1 MKLRDKPRINP
12 MYAGPE
18 IVIPLERG
26 EAVYVSDIFPNI
38 DDIDISKDIEIKISV
53 KRKKRSLDANAY
65 FWVLCG
71 KLAARNGVSKTDT
84 YRELI
89 RDIGGNYDVVCA
101 QNETVETL
109 CRWWALKGEGWITDV
124 FPSKID
130 GCSNIKLYCGSSVY
144 DTEQMS
150 RLIDLTVQECKAAGI
165 ETMTPDE
172 LARLK
177 AAWDNR

>member
-1 MKLRDKPRINP
+1 MKLRDKPRLDP
-12 MYAGPE
+12 LYAGVNL
-18 IVIPLERG
+18 VIPLERG
-26 EAVYVSDIFPNI
+26 AAVYVSDIFPNI
-38 DDIDISKDIEIKISV
+38 DDIDIGKDIELKISP

-71 KLAARNGVSKTDT
+71 KLAARNGVNKTDT

-109 CRWWALKGEGWITDV
+109 CRWWALKGEGWQTEV
-124 FPSKID
+124 FPSKLD
-130 GCSNIKLYCGSSVY
+130 GCSNIKLYCGSSEY

-165 ETMTPDE
+165 ETMTPNE
-172 LARLK
+172 LAKLK

>member
-53 KRKKRSLDANAY
+53 KRKKRSIDANAY

-71 KLAARNGVSKTDT
+71 KLAAHNKVNVSDT
-84 YRELI
+84 YRELV
-89 RDIGGNYDVVCA
+89 REIGGNSDIVCIKDDA
-101 QNETVETL
+101 VPVF
-109 CRWWALKGEGWITDV
+109 CRSWESKGEGWQAET
-124 FPSKID
+124 FPSKIE
-130 GCSNIKLYCGSSVY
+130 GCTNVRVWYGSSVY

-150 RLIDLTVQECKAAGI
+150 RLIDLTVQECKAVGNANDDKLI
-165 ETMTPDE
+165 E
-172 LARLK
+172 R
-177 AAWDNR
+177 